1 MADNSIALG
10 IQPMATPD
18 YAGAT
23 MNRMN
28 MMGNIAK
35 LDAYKRQ
42 VGDQNALASMLQDP
56 GFDVTNPAHR
66 NALLGRPGGAD
77 VLKALGEYG
86 STTSR
91 AAASDAEANAKNFK
105 LQIDKVDAALKDITG
120 YTTKEDTL
128 AGIERHLARGD
139 IDQTKASGLV
149 QALNAAPNFE
159 AWQMNT
165 VRGLLD
171 AKDRLAQTFTN
182 QDTGGG
188 LRIIAAPTYGGGP
201 ARVVEGSA
209 VTKTMT
215 PEQTAAANLA
225 QYKAQYPELVINIT
239 PSGSVIGTNP
249 RTGVAYALP
258 VMPGS
263 PPPMPSVPGAA
274 APGGGIPTGRA
285 TAPAGAFGSAIDQ
298 AVNAAIPN
306 AAVSS
311 AGRTTEKNAA
321 VGGVPTSFH
330 LTNDARDYTNFP
342 GMTLAQ
348 GAAQLKQ
355 ILEPQGYQVIY
366 GTPGHLDH
374 VHVEPGPALAAR
386 APAAAAPAAGVPA
399 AGVPAAVP
407 AAAAPAVPASF
418 VNTTQLDKQTSARDV
433 LKAIGYDQKT
443 GDNVVSSLIPQ
454 STSGLAQAGVN
465 AMKGAFTGTST
476 PGGEAVAALDGLVN
490 RLTVDLAG
498 GKLGVGFSDADRV
511 AIKDTLGDAGN
522 KFKPWNERQAAWNAA
537 LKVIVRN
544 AGYNE
549 VKIPSPKPTPTAAGK
564 NGVDLNNPLFHKKPG
579 AQ

>member
-1 MADNSIALG
+1 VSPKPVEIRLGDRVAMIDGNPNS
-10 IQPMATPD
+10 
-18 YAGAT
+18 
-23 MNRMN
+23 
-28 MMGNIAK
+28 
-35 LDAYKRQ
+35 
-42 VGDQNALASMLQDP
+42 
-56 GFDVTNPAHR
+56 
-66 NALLGRPGGAD
+66 
-77 VLKALGEYG
+77 
-86 STTSR
+86 
-91 AAASDAEANAKNFK
+91 
-105 LQIDKVDAALKDITG
+105 
-120 YTTKEDTL
+120 
-128 AGIERHLARGD
+128 
-139 IDQTKASGLV
+139 
-149 QALNAAPNFE
+149 
-159 AWQMNT
+159 
-165 VRGLLD
+165 
-171 AKDRLAQTFTN
+171 
-182 QDTGGG
+182 
-188 LRIIAAPTYGGGP
+188 PTYNN
-201 ARVVEGSA
+201 EI
-209 VTKTMT
+209 KNLTMGMS

-249 RTGVAYALP
+249 RTGVSYALP
-258 VMPGS
+258 VMQGS
-263 PPPMPSVPGAA
+263 PPPMPGVPGAA

-285 TAPAGAFGSAIDQ
+285 AAPAGVFGSAIDQ

-311 AGRTTEKNAA
+311 AGRTPEKNAA

-355 ILEPQGYQVIY
+355 TLEPQGYQVIY

-386 APAAAAPAAGVPA
+386 APAAA
-399 AGVPAAVP
+399 VPAAVP
-407 AAAAPAVPASF
+407 AAAAPAVPATAGSF

-454 STSGLAQAGVN
+454 STSGILQTGVN

-476 PGGEAVAALDGLVN
+476 PGGEAAAALEGLVN

-498 GKLGVGFSDADRV
+498 GKLGVGFSDADRE
-511 AIKDTLGDAGN
+511 AIKSTLGDAGN
-522 KFKPWNERQAAWNAA
+522 KLKPWNDRQAAWNAA
-537 LKVIVRN
+537 IKVIVRN
-544 AGYNE
+544 AGYDQ
-549 VKIPSPKPTPTAAGK
+549 VKIPSPKPTSTAAGK

-579 AQ
+579 A